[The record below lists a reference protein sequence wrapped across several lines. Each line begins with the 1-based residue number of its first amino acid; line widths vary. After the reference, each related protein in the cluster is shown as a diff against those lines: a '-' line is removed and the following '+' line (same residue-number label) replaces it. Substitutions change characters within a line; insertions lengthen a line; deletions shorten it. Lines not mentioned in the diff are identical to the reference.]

1 MLQKLKD
8 FLSKGKKDE
17 KPSIRSYMILIGL
30 VGLLILMV
38 NQFMTPTKQDDT
50 LITLNDENQVTSPS
64 TRTYSDATSQS
75 DYSELEKSYE
85 KQLQAIL
92 ENIKGISEVQVMVN
106 LDSTNIKI
114 YEKNLISGNQVTD
127 EEDQSGGSRQIEET
141 TEETQVVVIRQGDKE
156 TPLQVQTKKPHVR
169 GVIVIAKGV
178 ENASVKKAILEA
190 VSKVLD
196 VPTHRVS
203 VMPKN

>member
-1 MLQKLKD
+1 LKD
-8 FLSKGKKDE
+8 FLSKDKKDE
-17 KPSIRSYMILIGL
+17 KTSPMRSYIILIGL
-30 VGLLILMV
+30 VGLLLLII
-38 NQFMTPTKQDDT
+38 NQFFTPTKQDDT
-50 LITLNDENQVTSPS
+50 LITLNDENQTASQS
-64 TRTYSDATSQS
+64 TGEYSDAKSNI
-75 DYSELEKSYE
+75 DYSDLEKSYE
-85 KQLQAIL
+85 KQLQTIL
-92 ENIKGISEVQVMVN
+92 QNIKGVSEVDVMVN

-127 EEDQSGGSRQIEET
+127 EEDRNGGSRQIEET

-169 GVIVIAKGV
+169 GVIIIAKGV
-178 ENASVKKAILEA
+178 ENATVKKGVLDA